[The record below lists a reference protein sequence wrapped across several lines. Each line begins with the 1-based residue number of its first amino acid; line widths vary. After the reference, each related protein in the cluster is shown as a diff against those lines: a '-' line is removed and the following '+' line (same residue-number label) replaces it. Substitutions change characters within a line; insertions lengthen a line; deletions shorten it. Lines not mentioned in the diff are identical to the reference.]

1 MLFEK
6 TGKEENGFMKK
17 TYMDHAATTPTD
29 VEVVKAMEP
38 YFSLKYGNPNSIH
51 SFGQEAREAVE
62 EAREK
67 IAHLIGANSSEII
80 FTAGGTEAD
89 NYAIKGIA
97 WANQKK
103 GNHIITSKIEHHAV
117 LHSCQFLEKHGFK
130 ITYLPVDKYGL
141 IDPEDV
147 EGAITDK
154 TILVTIMHAN
164 NEIGTI
170 EPIKE
175 ISKIVK
181 KAGIYFHT
189 DSVQTTGHIPIDVND
204 LGVDMLSMSGHKFYG
219 PNGVGAL
226 YLRKGT
232 RIVNLI
238 DGGAQEKNRR
248 AGTENVVGIV
258 GLGKAAELAE
268 KRLQQGKE
276 DEVIKLR
283 DKLIK
288 GFTEKIDHTRL
299 NGHPTKRLPGNT
311 NFCFE
316 FIEGESMLLSLDMEG
331 VAASSGSACTSGSL
345 SASHVLL
352 AIGLPHEI
360 AHGSLRLTLGKD
372 NTEEEVDYI
381 VGILPGIIEKLRALS
396 PFKENWEGLNR

>member
-1 MLFEK
+1 
-6 TGKEENGFMKK
+6 
-17 TYMDHAATTPTD
+17 MDHAATTSTD
-29 VEVVKAMEP
+29 VEVVEAMKP
-38 YFSLKYGNPNSIH
+38 FFTQKYGNPNSIH

-67 IAHLIGANSSEII
+67 IARLIGASPSEIV

-103 GNHIITSKIEHHAV
+103 GNHIITSQIEHHAV

-130 ITYLPVDKYGL
+130 VTYLKVDKYGL

-147 EGAITDK
+147 KKAITDQ

-175 ISKIVK
+175 IGKIVK
-181 KAGIYFHT
+181 EAGIYFHT
-189 DSVQTTGHIPIDVND
+189 DSVQTTGHIPIEVND
-204 LGVDMLSMSGHKFYG
+204 LGVDMLSISGHKLYG
-219 PNGVGAL
+219 PKGVGAL

-232 RIVNLI
+232 KIVNLI

-248 AGTENVVGIV
+248 AGTENVTGMV
-258 GLGKAAELAE
+258 GLGKAVELAE
-268 KRLQQGKE
+268 KRLAGG
-276 DEVIKLR
+276 EVDKVVKLR
-283 DKLIK
+283 DKLIT
-288 GFTEKIDHTRL
+288 GIMDQIENVRL
-299 NGHPTKRLPGNT
+299 NGHSTKRLPGNV
-311 NFCFE
+311 NICFE
-316 FIEGESMLLSLDMEG
+316 FIEGESMLLNLDMKG

-345 SASHVLL
+345 EPSHVLL
-352 AIGLPHEI
+352 AIGLPPEI

-372 NTEEEVDYI
+372 NTEEDIDYVI
-381 VGILPGIIEKLRALS
+381 DILPKIIEKLRALS
-396 PFKENWEGLNR
+396 PFTGSWDGLKRRKSKSKTTPGE

>member
-1 MLFEK
+1 
-6 TGKEENGFMKK
+6 MKRI
-17 TYMDHAATTPTD
+17 YMDHAATTSTD
-29 VEVVKAMEP
+29 IEAVKAMEP
-38 YFSLKYGNPNSIH
+38 YFSLKYGNANSIH

-67 IAHLIGANSSEII
+67 IAYLIGANHSEIV

-117 LHSCQFLEKHGFK
+117 LHSCQFLEKQGFK
-130 ITYLPVDKYGL
+130 VTYLPVNEYGL

-147 EGAITDK
+147 KKAITDK

-175 ISKIVK
+175 ISKVVK

-189 DSVQTTGHIPIDVND
+189 DSVQTTGHIPLDVNN

-232 RIVNLI
+232 KIVTLI

-248 AGTENVVGIV
+248 AGTENVAGIV
-258 GLGKAAELAE
+258 GMGKAAELAE
-268 KRLQQGKE
+268 KRLVQGKE
-276 DEVIKLR
+276 VEVVKLR

-288 GFTEKIDHTRL
+288 GITKNINRTRL
-299 NGHPTKRLPGNT
+299 NGHPTKRLPGNA

-345 SASHVLL
+345 AASHVLL
-352 AIGLPHEI
+352 TIGLPPEI

-372 NTEEEVDYI
+372 NTEKEIDYVI
-381 VGILPGIIEKLRALS
+381 DILPGIIEKLRALS
-396 PFKENWEGLNR
+396 PFKENWEGLK

>member
-1 MLFEK
+1 VE
-6 TGKEENGFMKK
+6 KEEISFMKRI
-17 TYMDHAATTPTD
+17 YMDHAATTPTD

-38 YFSLKYGNPNSIH
+38 YFILKYGNPNSIH

-67 IAHLIGANSSEII
+67 IAHLIGANPLEIV

-117 LHSCQFLEKHGFK
+117 LHSCQFLEKQGFK

-147 EGAITDK
+147 EKAITDT

-175 ISKIVK
+175 ICKVVK
-181 KAGIYFHT
+181 KAGICFHT
-189 DSVQTTGHIPIDVND
+189 DSVQTAGHIPIDVND

-219 PNGVGAL
+219 PNGVGVL

-232 RIVNLI
+232 RIVTLI

-248 AGTENVVGIV
+248 AGTENVAGIV

-268 KRLQQGKE
+268 KRLIQGKE
-276 DEVIKLR
+276 TEVIKLR

-288 GFTEKIDHTRL
+288 GITKNIKRTRL
-299 NGHPTKRLPGNT
+299 NGHPTKRLPGNV

-316 FIEGESMLLSLDMEG
+316 FIEGESMLLSLDLEG

-345 SASHVLL
+345 TASHVLL
-352 AIGLPHEI
+352 AIGLPPEI

-372 NTEEEVDYI
+372 NTEEEIDYVI
-381 VGILPGIIEKLRALS
+381 DILPEIIEKLRALS
-396 PFKENWEGLNR
+396 PFKGNWEGLK

>member
-1 MLFEK
+1 
-6 TGKEENGFMKK
+6 MKRI
-17 TYMDHAATTPTD
+17 YMDHAATTSTD
-29 VEVVKAMEP
+29 VEVVEAMKP
-38 YFSLKYGNPNSIH
+38 FFTQKYGNPNSIH

-67 IAHLIGANSSEII
+67 IARLIGANPSEIV

-103 GNHIITSKIEHHAV
+103 GNHIITSQIEHHAV

-130 ITYLPVDKYGL
+130 VTYLKVDKYGL

-147 EGAITDK
+147 KKAITDQ

-175 ISKIVK
+175 IGKIVK
-181 KAGIYFHT
+181 EAGIYFHT
-189 DSVQTTGHIPIDVND
+189 DAVQTTGHIPIEVND
-204 LGVDMLSMSGHKFYG
+204 LGVDMLSISGHKLYG
-219 PNGVGAL
+219 PKGVGAL

-232 RIVNLI
+232 KIVNLI

-248 AGTENVVGIV
+248 AGTENVTGMV
-258 GLGKAAELAE
+258 GLGKAVELAE
-268 KRLQQGKE
+268 KRLAGG
-276 DEVIKLR
+276 EVDKVVKLR
-283 DKLIK
+283 DKLIT
-288 GFTEKIDHTRL
+288 GIMDQIENVRL
-299 NGHPTKRLPGNT
+299 NGHSTKRLPGNV
-311 NFCFE
+311 NICFE
-316 FIEGESMLLSLDMEG
+316 FIEGESMLLNLDMKG

-345 SASHVLL
+345 EPSHVLL
-352 AIGLPHEI
+352 AIGLPPEI

-372 NTEEEVDYI
+372 NTEEDIDYVI
-381 VGILPGIIEKLRALS
+381 DILPKIIEKLRALS
-396 PFKENWEGLNR
+396 PFTGSWDGLKK

>member
-1 MLFEK
+1 
-6 TGKEENGFMKK
+6 MKRI
-17 TYMDHAATTPTD
+17 YMDHAATTSTD
-29 VEVVKAMEP
+29 IEAVKAMEP
-38 YFSLKYGNPNSIH
+38 YFSLKYGNANSIH

-67 IAHLIGANSSEII
+67 IAHLIGANHSEIV

-117 LHSCQFLEKHGFK
+117 LHSCQFLEKQGFK
-130 ITYLPVDKYGL
+130 VTYLPVNEYGL

-147 EGAITDK
+147 KKAITDK

-175 ISKIVK
+175 ISKVVK

-189 DSVQTTGHIPIDVND
+189 DSVQTTGHIPLDVNN

-232 RIVNLI
+232 KIVTLI

-248 AGTENVVGIV
+248 AGTENVAGIV
-258 GLGKAAELAE
+258 GMGKAAELAE
-268 KRLQQGKE
+268 KRLVQGKE
-276 DEVIKLR
+276 VEVVKLR

-288 GFTEKIDHTRL
+288 GITKNINRTRL
-299 NGHPTKRLPGNT
+299 NGHPTKRLPGNA

-345 SASHVLL
+345 EASHVLL
-352 AIGLPHEI
+352 AIGLPPEI

-372 NTEEEVDYI
+372 NIEEEVDYVI
-381 VGILPGIIEKLRALS
+381 GILPGIIKKLRALS
-396 PFKENWEGLNR
+396 PFKENWEGLK

>member
-1 MLFEK
+1 
-6 TGKEENGFMKK
+6 
-17 TYMDHAATTPTD
+17 MDHAATTSTD

-38 YFSLKYGNPNSIH
+38 YFTLKYGNPNSIH

-62 EAREK
+62 EARGK
-67 IAHLIGANSSEII
+67 VAHLIGANPAEIV

-117 LHSCQFLEKHGFK
+117 LHSCQFLEKQGFK

-141 IDPEDV
+141 IDPENV
-147 EGAITDK
+147 KKAITDK

-175 ISKIVK
+175 ISKVVK
-181 KAGIYFHT
+181 KAGVYFHI

-219 PNGVGAL
+219 PNGIGAL
-226 YLRKGT
+226 YLRKGIK
-232 RIVNLI
+232 IVTLI

-248 AGTENVVGIV
+248 AGTENLAGIV
-258 GLGKAAELAE
+258 GMGKAAELAE
-268 KRLQQGKE
+268 KRLLQGKE

-288 GFTEKIDHTRL
+288 GITEKIDHTRL
-299 NGHPTKRLPGNT
+299 NGHPRKRLPGNA

-345 SASHVLL
+345 EPSHVLL
-352 AIGLPHEI
+352 AIGLPPEI

-372 NTEEEVDYI
+372 NTEKEIDYVI
-381 VGILPGIIEKLRALS
+381 DILPGTIEKLRALS
-396 PFKENWEGLNR
+396 PFKGNWEGLNR

>member
-1 MLFEK
+1 
-6 TGKEENGFMKK
+6 
-17 TYMDHAATTPTD
+17 MDHAATTPTD
-29 VEVVKAMEP
+29 VEVVKAMKP

-51 SFGQEAREAVE
+51 SFGQEAREVVE

-67 IAHLIGANSSEII
+67 IAHLVGANPSEIV

-103 GNHIITSKIEHHAV
+103 GNHVITSKIEHHAV
-117 LHSCQFLEKHGFK
+117 LHSCQFLEKQGFK
-130 ITYLPVDKYGL
+130 VTYLPVDKYGL

-147 EGAITDK
+147 KKAITDK

-175 ISKIVK
+175 ISKVVK
-181 KAGIYFHT
+181 KAGVYFHT
-189 DSVQTTGHIPIDVND
+189 DSVQTTGHIPINVNN

-232 RIVNLI
+232 KIVTLI

-248 AGTENVVGIV
+248 AGTENVAGIV

-268 KRLQQGKE
+268 KRLLQGKE
-276 DEVIKLR
+276 DEVVKLR

-288 GFTEKIDHTRL
+288 GITEKIDHTRL
-299 NGHPTKRLPGNT
+299 NGHLTKRLPGNA

-345 SASHVLL
+345 KASHVLL
-352 AIGLPHEI
+352 SIGLPPEI

-372 NTEEEVDYI
+372 NTEEEVDYMI
-381 VGILPGIIEKLRALS
+381 GLLPGIIEKLRALS
-396 PFKENWEGLNR
+396 PFKGNWEGLKK

>member
-1 MLFEK
+1 
-6 TGKEENGFMKK
+6 MKRI
-17 TYMDHAATTPTD
+17 YLDHAATTSTD
-29 VEVVKAMEP
+29 VEVVEAMEP
-38 YFSLKYGNPNSIH
+38 FFTQKYGNPNSIH

-67 IAHLIGANSSEII
+67 IARLIGANPSEIV

-103 GNHIITSKIEHHAV
+103 GNHIITSQIEHHAV

-130 ITYLPVDKYGL
+130 VTYLKVDKYGL

-147 EGAITDK
+147 KKAITDQ

-175 ISKIVK
+175 IGKIVK
-181 KAGIYFHT
+181 EAGIYFHT
-189 DSVQTTGHIPIDVND
+189 DSVQTTGHIPIEVND
-204 LGVDMLSMSGHKFYG
+204 LGVDILSISGHKLYG
-219 PNGVGAL
+219 PKGVGAL

-232 RIVNLI
+232 KIVNLI

-248 AGTENVVGIV
+248 AGTENVTGIV
-258 GLGKAAELAE
+258 GLGKAVELAE
-268 KRLQQGKE
+268 KRLAGG
-276 DEVIKLR
+276 EVDKVVKLR
-283 DKLIK
+283 DKLIT
-288 GFTEKIDHTRL
+288 GIMDQIENVRL
-299 NGHPTKRLPGNT
+299 NGHPTKRLPGNV
-311 NFCFE
+311 NICFE
-316 FIEGESMLLSLDMEG
+316 FIEGESMLLNLDMKG

-345 SASHVLL
+345 EPSHVLL
-352 AIGLPHEI
+352 AIGLPPEI

-372 NTEEEVDYI
+372 NTEEDIDY
-381 VGILPGIIEKLRALS
+381 VLDILPKIIEKLRALS
-396 PFKENWEGLNR
+396 PFTGSWDGLKK

>member
-1 MLFEK
+1 
-6 TGKEENGFMKK
+6 
-17 TYMDHAATTPTD
+17 MDHAATTPTN

-38 YFSLKYGNPNSIH
+38 YFSLKFGNPNSIH

-67 IAHLIGANSSEII
+67 VAHLIGANPSEIV

-97 WANQKK
+97 WANRKK

-117 LHSCQFLEKHGFK
+117 LHSCQFLEKQGFEV
-130 ITYLPVDKYGL
+130 TYLPVDKYGL
-141 IDPEDV
+141 VDPEDV
-147 EGAITDK
+147 KKAITDK

-175 ISKIVK
+175 IGKVLK
-181 KAGIYFHT
+181 DVGAYFHT
-189 DSVQTTGHIPIDVND
+189 DSVQTTGHIPIDVDD
-204 LGVDMLSMSGHKFYG
+204 LGVDMVSMSGHKFNG

-232 RIVNLI
+232 KIINLI

-248 AGTENVVGIV
+248 AGTENVAGIV

-268 KRLQQGKE
+268 ERLNQGKE
-276 DEVIKLR
+276 KKIIRLR

-288 GFTEKIDHTRL
+288 GITGKIENVRL
-299 NGHPTKRLPGNT
+299 NGHPANRLSGNA

-345 SASHVLL
+345 TASHVLL
-352 AIGLPHEI
+352 AIGLPPEI
-360 AHGSLRLTLGKD
+360 AHGSLRLTLGED
-372 NTEEEVDYI
+372 NTEEEIDYVI
-381 VGILPGIIEKLRALS
+381 DILPGIIEKLRALS
-396 PFKENWEGLNR
+396 PFKGNWEGLK

>member
-1 MLFEK
+1 
-6 TGKEENGFMKK
+6 MKRI
-17 TYMDHAATTPTD
+17 YMDHAATTSTD
-29 VEVVKAMEP
+29 VEVVEAMKP
-38 YFSLKYGNPNSIH
+38 YFTQKYGNPNSIH

-67 IAHLIGANSSEII
+67 IARLIGANPSEIV

-103 GNHIITSKIEHHAV
+103 GNHIITSQIEHHAV

-130 ITYLPVDKYGL
+130 VTYLKVDKYGL

-147 EGAITDK
+147 KKAITGQ

-175 ISKIVK
+175 IGKIVK
-181 KAGIYFHT
+181 EAGIYFHT
-189 DSVQTTGHIPIDVND
+189 DSVQTTGHIPIEVND
-204 LGVDMLSMSGHKFYG
+204 LGVDMLSISGHKLYG
-219 PNGVGAL
+219 PKGVGAL

-232 RIVNLI
+232 KIVNLI

-248 AGTENVVGIV
+248 AGTENVTGMV
-258 GLGKAAELAE
+258 GLGKAVELAE
-268 KRLQQGKE
+268 KRLAGG
-276 DEVIKLR
+276 EVDKVVKLR
-283 DKLIK
+283 DKLIT
-288 GFTEKIDHTRL
+288 GIMDQIENVRL
-299 NGHPTKRLPGNT
+299 NGHSTRRLPGNA
-311 NFCFE
+311 NICFE
-316 FIEGESMLLSLDMEG
+316 FIEGESMLLNLDMKG

-345 SASHVLL
+345 EPSHVLL
-352 AIGLPHEI
+352 AIGLPPEI

-372 NTEEEVDYI
+372 NTEEDIDY
-381 VGILPGIIEKLRALS
+381 VLDILPKIIEKLRALS
-396 PFKENWEGLNR
+396 PFTGSWDGLKKNSVEEK

>member
-1 MLFEK
+1 MY
-6 TGKEENGFMKK
+6 GKGVNGFMKRI
-17 TYMDHAATTPTD
+17 YMDHAATTSTD
-29 VEVVKAMEP
+29 VEVVKEMEP

-51 SFGQEAREAVE
+51 SFGQGARDAVE

-67 IAHLIGANSSEII
+67 IAHLIGANPSEIV

-117 LHSCQFLEKHGFK
+117 LHSCQFLEKQGFK
-130 ITYLPVDKYGL
+130 VTYLPVDKYGL

-147 EGAITDK
+147 KRAITDK

-175 ISKIVK
+175 ISKVVK
-181 KAGIYFHT
+181 KAGVYFHS

-204 LGVDMLSMSGHKFYG
+204 LGVDVLSLSGHKFYG

-226 YLRKGT
+226 YLRKKT

-248 AGTENVVGIV
+248 AGTENVAGIV

-268 KRLQQGKE
+268 KRLLQGKE

-283 DKLIK
+283 DRLIK
-288 GFTEKIDHTRL
+288 GITKKIDHTRL
-299 NGHPTKRLPGNT
+299 NGHPTKRLPGNA

-345 SASHVLL
+345 EASHVLL
-352 AIGLPHEI
+352 SIGLPPEI

-372 NTEEEVDYI
+372 NTNEEIDYVI
-381 VGILPGIIEKLRALS
+381 SILPGIIEKLRALS
-396 PFKENWEGLNR
+396 PFKENWEGLN

>member
-1 MLFEK
+1 
-6 TGKEENGFMKK
+6 MKRI
-17 TYMDHAATTPTD
+17 YMDHAATTSTD

-38 YFSLKYGNPNSIH
+38 YFTLKYGNPNSIH
-51 SFGQEAREAVE
+51 SFGQEARKAVE

-67 IAHLIGANSSEII
+67 IAHLIGANSSEIV

-89 NYAIKGIA
+89 NHAIKGIA

-117 LHSCQFLEKHGFK
+117 LHSCQFLEKQGFRV
-130 ITYLPVDKYGL
+130 TYLPVDKYGL
-141 IDPEDV
+141 IDSEDV
-147 EGAITDK
+147 KKAITGK

-175 ISKIVK
+175 ISKVVK
-181 KAGIYFHT
+181 KAGVYFHT
-189 DSVQTTGHIPIDVND
+189 DSVQTVGHIPIDVND
-204 LGVDMLSMSGHKFYG
+204 LGADMLSMSGHKFYG

-248 AGTENVVGIV
+248 AGTENVAGIV

-268 KRLQQGKE
+268 KRLVQGKE
-276 DEVIKLR
+276 VEVIKLR

-288 GFTEKIDHTRL
+288 GITEKIDHTHL
-299 NGHPTKRLPGNT
+299 NGHPTKRLPGNA

-345 SASHVLL
+345 TASHVLL
-352 AIGLPHEI
+352 AIGLPPEI

-372 NTEEEVDYI
+372 NTEEEIDYVI
-381 VGILPGIIEKLRALS
+381 DILPGIIEKLRALS
-396 PFKENWEGLNR
+396 PFQGNWEGLNR

>member
-1 MLFEK
+1 
-6 TGKEENGFMKK
+6 MKRI
-17 TYMDHAATTPTD
+17 YMDNAATTSTD
-29 VEVVKAMEP
+29 VEVVEAMKP
-38 YFSLKYGNPNSIH
+38 FFTQKYGNPNSIH

-67 IAHLIGANSSEII
+67 IARLIGANPSEIV

-103 GNHIITSKIEHHAV
+103 GNHIITSQIEHHAV

-130 ITYLPVDKYGL
+130 VTYLKVDKYGL
-141 IDPEDV
+141 VDPEDV
-147 EGAITDK
+147 KKAITDQ

-175 ISKIVK
+175 IGKIVK
-181 KAGIYFHT
+181 EAGIYFHT
-189 DSVQTTGHIPIDVND
+189 DSVQTTGHIPIEVND
-204 LGVDMLSMSGHKFYG
+204 LGVDMLSISGHKLYG
-219 PNGVGAL
+219 PKGVGAL

-232 RIVNLI
+232 KIVNLI

-248 AGTENVVGIV
+248 AGTENVTGMV
-258 GLGKAAELAE
+258 GLGKAVELAE
-268 KRLQQGKE
+268 KRLAGG
-276 DEVIKLR
+276 EVDKVVKLR
-283 DKLIK
+283 DKLIT
-288 GFTEKIDHTRL
+288 GIMDQIENVRL
-299 NGHPTKRLPGNT
+299 NGHSTKRLPGNV
-311 NFCFE
+311 NICFE
-316 FIEGESMLLSLDMEG
+316 FIEGESMLLNLDMKG

-345 SASHVLL
+345 EPSHVLL
-352 AIGLPHEI
+352 AIGLPPEI

-372 NTEEEVDYI
+372 NTEEDIDY
-381 VGILPGIIEKLRALS
+381 VLDILPKIIEKLRALS
-396 PFKENWEGLNR
+396 PFTGSWDGLKK

>member
-1 MLFEK
+1 
-6 TGKEENGFMKK
+6 MKK
-17 TYMDHAATTPTD
+17 IYMDHAATTSTD
-29 VEVVKAMEP
+29 IEVGKTMNP

-51 SFGQEAREAVE
+51 SFGQEAKEAVE
-62 EAREK
+62 EARKK
-67 IAHLIGANSSEII
+67 IAYLIGANHSEIV

-117 LHSCQFLEKHGFK
+117 LHSCQFLEKQGFK

-147 EGAITDK
+147 KKAITDK
-154 TILVTIMHAN
+154 TTLVTIMHAN

-175 ISKIVK
+175 ISKVVK
-181 KAGIYFHT
+181 KAGVYFHT
-189 DSVQTTGHIPIDVND
+189 DSVQTSGHIPLDVND

-232 RIVNLI
+232 KIVNLI

-248 AGTENVVGIV
+248 AGTENVAGIV
-258 GLGKAAELAE
+258 GMGKAAELAKE
-268 KRLQQGKE
+268 RLNQGKE
-276 DEVIKLR
+276 KEIIRLR
-283 DKLIK
+283 NKLIK
-288 GFTEKIDHTRL
+288 GIMDKIENVRL
-299 NGHPTKRLPGNT
+299 NGHPTKRLPGNA

-331 VAASSGSACTSGSL
+331 IAASSGSACTSGSL
-345 SASHVLL
+345 TASHVLL
-352 AIGLPHEI
+352 AIGLPPEI

-372 NTEEEVDYI
+372 NTEEEIDYMTS
-381 VGILPGIIEKLRALS
+381 ILPGITKKLRTLS
-396 PFKENWEGLNR
+396 PFKENWEGLK

>member
-1 MLFEK
+1 
-6 TGKEENGFMKK
+6 
-17 TYMDHAATTPTD
+17 MDHAATTSTD
-29 VEVVKAMEP
+29 VEVVEAMKP
-38 YFSLKYGNPNSIH
+38 YFTQKYGNPNSIH

-67 IAHLIGANSSEII
+67 IARLIGANPSEIV

-103 GNHIITSKIEHHAV
+103 GNHIITSQIEHHAV
-117 LHSCQFLEKHGFK
+117 LHSCQFLEKHGFEV
-130 ITYLPVDKYGL
+130 TYLKVDKYGL

-147 EGAITDK
+147 KKAITDQ

-175 ISKIVK
+175 IGKIVK
-181 KAGIYFHT
+181 EAGIYFHT
-189 DSVQTTGHIPIDVND
+189 DSVQTIGHIPIEVND
-204 LGVDMLSMSGHKFYG
+204 LGVDMLSISGHKLYG
-219 PNGVGAL
+219 PKGVGAL

-232 RIVNLI
+232 KIVNLI

-248 AGTENVVGIV
+248 AGTENVAGMV
-258 GLGKAAELAE
+258 GLGKAVELAE
-268 KRLQQGKE
+268 KRLAGGEEGK
-276 DEVIKLR
+276 VVKLR
-283 DKLIK
+283 DKLIT
-288 GFTEKIDHTRL
+288 GIMDQIENVRL
-299 NGHPTKRLPGNT
+299 NGHPTKRLPGNV
-311 NFCFE
+311 NICFE
-316 FIEGESMLLSLDMEG
+316 FIEGESMLLNLDMKG

-345 SASHVLL
+345 EPSHVLL
-352 AIGLPHEI
+352 AIGLPPEI

-372 NTEEEVDYI
+372 NSEEDIDYVI
-381 VGILPGIIEKLRALS
+381 DILPKIIEKLRALS
-396 PFKENWEGLNR
+396 PFTGSWDGLKR

>member
-1 MLFEK
+1 
-6 TGKEENGFMKK
+6 
-17 TYMDHAATTPTD
+17 MDHAATTSTD
-29 VEVVKAMEP
+29 VEVVKVMEP

-51 SFGQEAREAVE
+51 SFGQEVREAVE

-67 IAHLIGANSSEII
+67 IAHLIGANPSEIV

-103 GNHIITSKIEHHAV
+103 GNHIVTSKIEHHAV

-147 EGAITDK
+147 KKAITDK

-175 ISKIVK
+175 ISKVVK
-181 KAGIYFHT
+181 KAGVYFHS

-226 YLRKGT
+226 YLRKKT

-248 AGTENVVGIV
+248 AGTENVAGIV
-258 GLGKAAELAE
+258 GLGKAAELAG
-268 KRLQQGKE
+268 KRLLQGKE
-276 DEVIKLR
+276 AEVIKLR

-288 GFTEKIDHTRL
+288 SITENIDHTRL
-299 NGHPTKRLPGNT
+299 NGHPTKRLPGNA

-345 SASHVLL
+345 EASHVLL
-352 AIGLPHEI
+352 SVGLPPEI
-360 AHGSLRLTLGKD
+360 AHGSLRLTLGKG
-372 NTEEEVDYI
+372 NTNEEIDYVI
-381 VGILPGIIEKLRALS
+381 SILPGVIEKLRALS
-396 PFKENWEGLNR
+396 PFKENWEGLN

>member
-1 MLFEK
+1 
-6 TGKEENGFMKK
+6 MKRI
-17 TYMDHAATTPTD
+17 YMDHAATTSTD
-29 VEVVKAMEP
+29 IEVVKAMEP
-38 YFSLKYGNPNSIH
+38 YFSLKYGNPNSVH

-67 IAHLIGANSSEII
+67 IAHLIGANPSEII

-117 LHSCQFLEKHGFK
+117 LHSCQFLEKQGFRV
-130 ITYLPVDKYGL
+130 TYLTVDKYGL

-147 EGAITDK
+147 KKAITDK
-154 TILVTIMHAN
+154 TILITIMHAN

-175 ISKIVK
+175 ISKVVK

-204 LGVDMLSMSGHKFYG
+204 LGVDMLSISGHKFYG
-219 PNGVGAL
+219 PNGVGVL

-232 RIVNLI
+232 RIVTLI

-248 AGTENVVGIV
+248 AGTENVAGIV
-258 GLGKAAELAE
+258 GLGKAAEMAE
-268 KRLQQGKE
+268 KRLIQGKE
-276 DEVIKLR
+276 AEVIKLR

-288 GFTEKIDHTRL
+288 GIIKNIKRARL
-299 NGHPTKRLPGNT
+299 NGHPTKRLPGNA

-345 SASHVLL
+345 EASHVLL
-352 AIGLPHEI
+352 AIGLPPEI

-372 NTEEEVDYI
+372 NTEEEVDYVI
-381 VGILPGIIEKLRALS
+381 GILPGIIQKLRALS
-396 PFKENWEGLNR
+396 PFKDNWEGLKK

>member
-1 MLFEK
+1 
-6 TGKEENGFMKK
+6 MKRI
-17 TYMDHAATTPTD
+17 YMDHAATTSTD

-67 IAHLIGANSSEII
+67 TAHLIGANSSEIV

-147 EGAITDK
+147 KRAIIDK

-175 ISKIVK
+175 ISKVVK

-226 YLRKGT
+226 YLRKKT

-248 AGTENVVGIV
+248 AGTENVAGIV

-268 KRLQQGKE
+268 KRLLQGKE

-283 DKLIK
+283 DRLIK
-288 GFTEKIDHTRL
+288 GITKKIDHTHL
-299 NGHPTKRLPGNT
+299 NGHPTKRLPGNA

-345 SASHVLL
+345 EASHVLL
-352 AIGLPHEI
+352 SIGLPPEI

-372 NTEEEVDYI
+372 NTNEEIDYVI
-381 VGILPGIIEKLRALS
+381 SILPGIIEKLRALS
-396 PFKENWEGLNR
+396 PFKENWEGLN

>member
-1 MLFEK
+1 
-6 TGKEENGFMKK
+6 
-17 TYMDHAATTPTD
+17 MDHAATTPMD

-67 IAHLIGANSSEII
+67 MAHLIGANSSEIV

-103 GNHIITSKIEHHAV
+103 GNHIITSKIEHHAI
-117 LHSCQFLEKHGFK
+117 LYSCQFLEKQGFK
-130 ITYLPVDKYGL
+130 VTYLPVDKYGL

-147 EGAITDK
+147 KKAITDK

-175 ISKIVK
+175 ISKVVK
-181 KAGIYFHT
+181 KAGVYFHT

-219 PNGVGAL
+219 PNGVGVL
-226 YLRKGT
+226 YLRKRT
-232 RIVNLI
+232 RIVTLI

-248 AGTENVVGIV
+248 AGTENVAGIV

-268 KRLQQGKE
+268 KRLLQGKE

-288 GFTEKIDHTRL
+288 GITEKIDHARL
-299 NGHPTKRLPGNT
+299 NGHPTKRLPGNA

-316 FIEGESMLLSLDMEG
+316 FVEGESMLLSLDMEG

-345 SASHVLL
+345 EASHVLL
-352 AIGLPHEI
+352 AIGLPPEI

-372 NTEEEVDYI
+372 NTEEEIDYMI
-381 VGILPGIIEKLRALS
+381 GLLPGIIEKLRALS
-396 PFKENWEGLNR
+396 PFKGNWEGLNR

>member
-1 MLFEK
+1 MERIYL
-6 TGKEENGFMKK
+6 
-17 TYMDHAATTPTD
+17 DHAATTSTD
-29 VEVVKAMEP
+29 VEVVKAMGP
-38 YFSLKYGNPNSIH
+38 YFTLKYGNPNSIH

-62 EAREK
+62 EARGK
-67 IAHLIGANSSEII
+67 VAHLIGANPAEIV
-80 FTAGGTEAD
+80 FTAGGSEAD

-117 LHSCQFLEKHGFK
+117 LHSCQFLEKRGFNV
-130 ITYLPVDKYGL
+130 TYLPVDKYGFVN
-141 IDPEDV
+141 PEEV
-147 EGAITDK
+147 KRAITDK

-175 ISKIVK
+175 IGKVVK
-181 KAGIYFHT
+181 DAGVYFHT

-232 RIVNLI
+232 KIVNLI
-238 DGGAQEKNRR
+238 DGGAQEKNKR
-248 AGTENVVGIV
+248 AGTENVAGIV

-268 KRLQQGKE
+268 KRLAKGAE
-276 DEVIKLR
+276 DRVVKLR

-288 GFTEKIDHTRL
+288 GIMDKIGNVRL
-299 NGHPTKRLPGNT
+299 NGHPTNRLPGNA
-311 NFCFE
+311 NLCFE
-316 FIEGESMLLSLDMEG
+316 FIEGESMLLNLDMQG

-345 SASHVLL
+345 KASHVLL
-352 AIGLPHEI
+352 AIGLPPEI

-372 NTEEEVDYI
+372 NTEEEIDYVI
-381 VGILPGIIEKLRALS
+381 DILPGIIEKLRALS
-396 PFKENWEGLNR
+396 PFKGNWEGLK

>member
-1 MLFEK
+1 
-6 TGKEENGFMKK
+6 MKRI
-17 TYMDHAATTPTD
+17 YMDHAATTSTD
-29 VEVVKAMEP
+29 VEVVEAMEP
-38 YFSLKYGNPNSIH
+38 FFTQKYGNPNSIH

-67 IAHLIGANSSEII
+67 IARLIGANPSEIV

-103 GNHIITSKIEHHAV
+103 GNHIITSQIEHHAV

-130 ITYLPVDKYGL
+130 VTYLKVDKYGL

-147 EGAITDK
+147 KKAITDQ

-175 ISKIVK
+175 IGKIVK
-181 KAGIYFHT
+181 EAGIYFHT
-189 DSVQTTGHIPIDVND
+189 DSVQTTGHIPIEVND
-204 LGVDMLSMSGHKFYG
+204 LGVDILSISGHKLYG
-219 PNGVGAL
+219 PKGVGAL

-232 RIVNLI
+232 KIVNLI

-248 AGTENVVGIV
+248 AGTENVTGIV
-258 GLGKAAELAE
+258 GLGKAVELAE
-268 KRLQQGKE
+268 KRLAGG
-276 DEVIKLR
+276 EVDKVVKLR
-283 DKLIK
+283 DKLIT
-288 GFTEKIDHTRL
+288 GIMDQIENVRL
-299 NGHPTKRLPGNT
+299 NGHPTKRLPGNV
-311 NFCFE
+311 NICFE
-316 FIEGESMLLSLDMEG
+316 FIEGESMLLNLDMKG

-345 SASHVLL
+345 EPSHVLL
-352 AIGLPHEI
+352 AIGLPPEI

-372 NTEEEVDYI
+372 NTEEDIDY
-381 VGILPGIIEKLRALS
+381 VLDILPKIIEKLRALS
-396 PFKENWEGLNR
+396 PFTGSWDGLKK

>member
-1 MLFEK
+1 
-6 TGKEENGFMKK
+6 MKK
-17 TYMDHAATTPTD
+17 VYMDHAATTPTD

-67 IAHLIGANSSEII
+67 IAHLIGANSSEIV
-80 FTAGGTEAD
+80 FTTGGTEAD

-117 LHSCQFLEKHGFK
+117 LHSCQFLEKNGFK
-130 ITYLPVDKYGL
+130 VTYLPVDKYGL

-147 EGAITDK
+147 KSAITDK

-170 EPIKE
+170 EPIEE
-175 ISKIVK
+175 ISQVVK
-181 KAGIYFHT
+181 KTGVYFHT

-226 YLRKGT
+226 YLRKRT

-248 AGTENVVGIV
+248 AGTENVAGIV
-258 GLGKAAELAE
+258 GMGKAAKLAE
-268 KRLQQGKE
+268 KRLLQGKE

-288 GFTEKIDHTRL
+288 GIAEKIDHARL
-299 NGHPTKRLPGNT
+299 NGHPTKRLPGNA

-345 SASHVLL
+345 KASHVLL
-352 AIGLPHEI
+352 AIGLPPEI

-372 NTEEEVDYI
+372 NTEEEIDYI
-381 VGILPGIIEKLRALS
+381 IGLLPGIIKKLRALS
-396 PFKENWEGLNR
+396 PFKGDWEGLNR

>member
-1 MLFEK
+1 
-6 TGKEENGFMKK
+6 
-17 TYMDHAATTPTD
+17 MDHAATTPTD
-29 VEVVKAMEP
+29 VEVVKTMEP

-51 SFGQEAREAVE
+51 FFGQEARETVE

-67 IAHLIGANSSEII
+67 IAHLIEANSSEIV

-117 LHSCQFLEKHGFK
+117 LHSCQFLEKQGFK
-130 ITYLPVDKYGL
+130 VTYLPVDKYGL
-141 IDPEDV
+141 IDPKDV
-147 EGAITDK
+147 KKAITDK

-175 ISKIVK
+175 IGKVVK
-181 KAGIYFHT
+181 DAGVYFHT
-189 DSVQTTGHIPIDVND
+189 DSVQTAGHIPIDVND

-226 YLRKGT
+226 YLRKRT

-238 DGGAQEKNRR
+238 DGGSQEKNRR
-248 AGTENVVGIV
+248 AGTENIAGIV
-258 GLGKAAELAE
+258 GLGKATELAE
-268 KRLQQGKE
+268 KRLLQGKE

-288 GFTEKIDHTRL
+288 GITEKIDHTRL
-299 NGHPTKRLPGNT
+299 NGHPTKRLPGNA

-345 SASHVLL
+345 EPSHVLL
-352 AIGLPHEI
+352 AIGLPPEI

-381 VGILPGIIEKLRALS
+381 IGILPGIIEKLRALS
-396 PFKENWEGLNR
+396 PFKEMLIEWAHFS

>member
-1 MLFEK
+1 
-6 TGKEENGFMKK
+6 
-17 TYMDHAATTPTD
+17 MDHAATTSVD
-29 VEVVKAMEP
+29 VEAVKAMEP

-62 EAREK
+62 EARKK
-67 IAHLIGANSSEII
+67 IAHLIGANPSEIV

-117 LHSCQFLEKHGFK
+117 LHSCQFLEKQGFK
-130 ITYLPVDKYGL
+130 ITYLPVDIYGL
-141 IDPEDV
+141 IDLEDV
-147 EGAITDK
+147 KKAITDK

-175 ISKIVK
+175 ISEVVK
-181 KAGIYFHT
+181 KAGVYFHI
-189 DSVQTTGHIPIDVND
+189 DSVQTVGHIPIDVND

-226 YLRKGT
+226 YLKKGT
-232 RIVNLI
+232 NIISLI
-238 DGGAQEKNRR
+238 DGGSQEKNRR
-248 AGTENVVGIV
+248 AGTENVAGIV
-258 GLGKAAELAE
+258 GLGKAVELAE
-268 KRLQQGKE
+268 KRLAKGLE
-276 DEVIKLR
+276 DRVVKLR

-288 GFTEKIDHTRL
+288 GIMDKIENVRL
-299 NGHPTKRLPGNT
+299 NGHPTNRLPGNA

-316 FIEGESMLLSLDMEG
+316 FIEGESMLLRLDMEG

-345 SASHVLL
+345 KASHVLL
-352 AIGLPHEI
+352 AIGLPPEI

-372 NTEEEVDYI
+372 NTEEEIDYVI
-381 VGILPGIIEKLRALS
+381 DILPGIIEKLRALS
-396 PFKENWEGLNR
+396 PFKGNWEGLNR

>member
-1 MLFEK
+1 MC
-6 TGKEENGFMKK
+6 GKGVNGFMKRI
-17 TYMDHAATTPTD
+17 YMDHAATTSTD
-29 VEVVKAMEP
+29 VEVVKEMEP

-51 SFGQEAREAVE
+51 SFGQEARDAVE

-67 IAHLIGANSSEII
+67 IAHLIGANPSEIV

-117 LHSCQFLEKHGFK
+117 LHSCQFLEKQGFK
-130 ITYLPVDKYGL
+130 VTYLPVDKYGL

-147 EGAITDK
+147 KRAITDK

-175 ISKIVK
+175 ISKVVK
-181 KAGIYFHT
+181 KAGVYFHS

-226 YLRKGT
+226 YLRKKT

-248 AGTENVVGIV
+248 AGTENVAGIV

-268 KRLQQGKE
+268 KRLLQGKE

-283 DKLIK
+283 DRLIK
-288 GFTEKIDHTRL
+288 GITKKIDHTHL
-299 NGHPTKRLPGNT
+299 NGHPTKRLPGNA

-345 SASHVLL
+345 EASHVLL
-352 AIGLPHEI
+352 SIGLPPEI

-372 NTEEEVDYI
+372 NTNEEIDYVI
-381 VGILPGIIEKLRALS
+381 SILPGIIEKLRALS
-396 PFKENWEGLNR
+396 PFKENWEGLN